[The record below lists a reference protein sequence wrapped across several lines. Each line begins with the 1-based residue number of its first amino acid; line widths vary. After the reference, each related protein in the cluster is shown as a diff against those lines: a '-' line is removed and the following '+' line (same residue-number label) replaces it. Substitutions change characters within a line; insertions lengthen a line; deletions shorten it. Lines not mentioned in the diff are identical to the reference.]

1 VVTEQGE
8 YRVAQ
13 QLLRESLSIF
23 RDLGDQEGMMRS
35 LIALGYVTWVLG
47 EYETAKQL
55 HEESLALCRD
65 TGNQAGIAH
74 SLEFLAQAVFGL
86 AEYEKAKQLWYE
98 GLAIHKEIGNLRGVV
113 GVLAD
118 LGEAALVLGEYEE
131 AARLAQQSLALH
143 KKLDDRFGIA
153 WSLRVLGNAACGLG
167 DLEGA
172 RKHLCQALEKAVM
185 VRWTSVTLLALVG
198 IGALLAAEGEKERA
212 LELTALILH
221 HPLSWRWTKDR
232 AARLVAELESELPH
246 DVAAAAQERGRV
258 RDLEATVA
266 ELLVE
271 LDAKMPN
278 EDRM

>member
-1 VVTEQGE
+1 
-8 YRVAQ
+8 
-13 QLLRESLSIF
+13 
-23 RDLGDQEGMMRS
+23 MRS

-47 EYETAKQL
+47 EYDAAKQL

-74 SLEFLAQAVFGL
+74 SLEYLAQAVFGL
-86 AEYEKAKQLWYE
+86 AEYEKGKQLWYE
-98 GLAIHKEIGNLRGVV
+98 GLAIHREIGNLRGVV

-131 AARLAQQSLALH
+131 AARLGQESLALH

-153 WSLRVLGNAACGLG
+153 WSLRVLGNAACGMG
-167 DLEGA
+167 DLAGA
-172 RKHLCQALEKAVM
+172 REYLCQALDTAMM

-198 IGALLAAEGEKERA
+198 VGALLAAEGEKERA
-212 LELTALILH
+212 LELSALILH

-232 AARLVAELESELPH
+232 AVPLAAELEAELPH
-246 DVAAAAQERGRV
+246 DVAAAAQERGQA

-266 ELLVE
+266 ELLAE
-271 LDAKMPN
+271 LEARMRN